1 MKRNVKRGV
10 PIGAYISQ
18 PLGNFGLTRIDHHMK
33 EVMRAKGYFRYS
45 DDSNGFGRTKGET
58 KRHMREFIHLTEL
71 ETGLVVKAN
80 VVLAPLSDENDDKP
94 MKRRRKRQRGKKR
107 KIS

>member
-1 MKRNVKRGV
+1 
-10 PIGAYISQ
+10 
-18 PLGNFGLTRIDHHMK
+18 MK
-33 EVMRAKGYFRYS
+33 EVRRAKGYFRYS
-45 DDSNGFGRTKGET
+45 DDSTGFGRTKGEA
-58 KRHMREFIHLTEL
+58 KRQMREFIRLTES

-80 VVLAPLSDENDDKP
+80 VVLAPLSDNDNDDKP

>member
-1 MKRNVKRGV
+1 
-10 PIGAYISQ
+10 
-18 PLGNFGLTRIDHHMK
+18 MK
-33 EVMRAKGYFRYS
+33 EVRRAKGYFRYS
-45 DDSNGFGRTKGET
+45 DDSTGFGRTKGEA
-58 KRHMREFIHLTEL
+58 KRQMREFIRLTES

-107 KIS
+107 KSA

>member
-1 MKRNVKRGV
+1 
-10 PIGAYISQ
+10 
-18 PLGNFGLTRIDHHMK
+18 MK
-33 EVMRAKGYFRYS
+33 EVRRAKGYFRYS
-45 DDSNGFGRTKGET
+45 DDSNGFGRTKGEA
-58 KRHMREFIHLTEL
+58 KRQMREFIRLTES

>member
-1 MKRNVKRGV
+1 
-10 PIGAYISQ
+10 
-18 PLGNFGLTRIDHHMK
+18 MK
-33 EVMRAKGYFRYS
+33 EVRRAKGYFRYS
-45 DDSNGFGRTKGET
+45 DDSTGFGRTKGEA
-58 KRHMREFIHLTEL
+58 KRQMREFIRLTES